1 MSVAINQYRTF
12 EMLPVPD
19 VTVLDVWPDYDRM
32 QGECLEAQAI
42 AWQGVC
48 LFRCLRGWRQPMS
61 NRGQTRMVLT

>member
-48 LFRCLRGWRQPMS
+48 LFVTAV
-61 NRGQTRMVLT
+61 NTA